1 MNTSGFIIST
11 ASQQH
16 GIATTIERRVSI
28 WTHAAQISSRARVAV
43 VFLLAIFCSTP
54 SLAQDKT
61 EKPLVLVAMA
71 PIYQLTQTLL
81 VDTNI
86 DLQLL
91 PDEPRSM
98 ESQRTVFTRQADRYA
113 EQFQKAD
120 AVIGINKIWP
130 GDPFYITARD
140 FNIRVVD
147 IDASKPWS
155 HELDGVSVAN
165 SPVTNTVSPYF
176 WLSPSNIIRI
186 LEIVGYDLQKL
197 YPTEAT
203 TIKTN
208 LEHEKAS
215 YVQLKNDFEQR
226 FINVA
231 DPLVYALTDE
241 FVYLT
246 SDIGLFVDNYFVKQD
261 IDWTTEDYTNLT
273 TALSNSGVKVVIHKW
288 EPTAEIQKAITD
300 AGATLLVLD
309 TLETTVDFR
318 AGLEKDLNALLMALD
333 Q

>member
-1 MNTSGFIIST
+1 MNTAEFGKADSHRQAGIT
-11 ASQQH
+11 AFQ
-16 GIATTIERRVSI
+16 
-28 WTHAAQISSRARVAV
+28 RAKHSVICFAEQLPMANKICV
-43 VFLLAIFCSTP
+43 LFLLTAFSGMA
-54 SLAQDKT
+54 SAQ
-61 EKPLVLVAMA
+61 EAAAKPLVLVAMA
-71 PIYQLTQTLL
+71 PIYELAETLL
-81 VDTNI
+81 VNTNI
-86 DLQLL
+86 NLQLL
-91 PDEPRSM
+91 PDKPRTM
-98 ESQRTVFTRQADRYA
+98 EAQRTVFTRQADRYA
-113 EQFQKAD
+113 EQFAKAD

-140 FNIRVVD
+140 FNIRVID

-165 SPVTNTVSPYF
+165 SPVTNGVSPYF

-197 YPTEAT
+197 YPAKAP

-208 LEHEKAS
+208 LENEKAS

-241 FVYLT
+241 FIYLT
-246 SDIGLFVDNYFVKQD
+246 SDIGLFVDGYFVKQD
-261 IDWTTEDYTNLT
+261 IDWTTEDYSNLT
-273 TALSNSGVKVVIHKW
+273 KALTSSGVKVVIHKW

-309 TLETTVDFR
+309 SLETTQDFR
-318 AGLEKDLNALLMALD
+318 TGLEQDLDALLAALSK
-333 Q
+333 